1 MNAAAQQHNR
11 ALRAQFGRVVRD
23 LKQELLPEDETIAAA
38 FLGTERHVTEGELH
52 ALVNDPAI
60 DLSHV
65 RRTLRM
71 LCDLGI
77 AQPIRLDGQT
87 FYEHLH
93 VDNHHDHLVCVR
105 CGRIVEF
112 LDAGIEARQRDTCQ
126 AHGFTPLM
134 HKLEIRGV
142 CRECARALPVT
153 RALSSCLRGEVVEV
167 SEVLGGQGIK
177 HRLLALGL
185 TRGTVV
191 TVVGGDGPVVLDVRG
206 SRLAL
211 GRGEAAKVI
220 VRQPVPAA
228 DELGKA
234 TYGQK
239 PG

>member
-1 MNAAAQQHNR
+1 MSASSQQHSQG
-11 ALRAQFGRVVRD
+11 LRAQFARVVRD
-23 LKQELLPEDETIAAA
+23 LKQELIPEDDAIAAA
-38 FLGTERHVTEGELH
+38 FLKVERHVTEQELH
-52 ALVNDPAI
+52 ALVGDPAI

-87 FYEHLH
+87 TYEHLH
-93 VDNHHDHLVCVR
+93 LHSHHDHLICVR

-112 LDAGIEARQRDTCQ
+112 FDADIEARQRDTCK

-142 CRECARALPVT
+142 CDDCARALPVT
-153 RALSSCLRGEVVEV
+153 RSLSSCLRGEAVEI

-185 TRGTVV
+185 TPGTVV
-191 TVVGGDGPVVLDVRG
+191 SILGGDGPVVLGVRG
-206 SRLAL
+206 ARIAL

-220 VRQPVPAA
+220 VRQPSA
-228 DELGKA
+228 EGTGQGKA
-234 TYGQK
+234 KHGQDV
-239 PG
+239 G